1 MEIISKVETL
11 RQALQ
16 VYGELT
22 AHELYQRTGIPVSRV
37 GMLLN
42 YDIENGI
49 SVERS
54 WKGKNRS
61 YRLLPEG
68 QRKLKKSR
76 QTKDYQNAA
85 PVLFEAVERLFP
97 DIAAQAAER
106 EKAADYDNAV
116 PLWLQAK
123 GLAALEI
130 NTEYC
135 HHRAQFCMA
144 ALDRGWSRQEGGV

>member
-22 AHELYQRTGIPVSRV
+22 AYELYQHTGIPTDQI
-37 GMLLN
+37 GMLLRHN
-42 YDIENGI
+42 INNDVVG
-49 SVERS
+49 RG

-68 QRKLKKSR
+68 ERKAKKPR
-76 QTKDYQNAA
+76 TEKDYQNAVS
-85 PVLFEAVERLFP
+85 VLSKTVERLFP
-97 DIAAQAAER
+97 DIAAQAVER

-123 GLAALEI
+123 GLAALDI
-130 NTEYC
+130 NIEYC